1 MDSLNLWP
9 SSQVRTENR
18 KNLPVRW
25 VGDAVVVSS
34 GGTGRQYEKA
44 AVSVVAGLEATVGG
58 RLLSAKFPRLS
69 K

>member
-1 MDSLNLWP
+1 MDSLNLWQ
-9 SSQVRTENR
+9 SSQVRTEKR

-34 GGTGRQYEKA
+34 GGTGRQYEKISL
-44 AVSVVAGLEATVGG
+44 SVVAATAGG
-58 RLLSAKFPRLS
+58 RVLASTFPELS